1 MLNPRYSARNDG
13 HLSQVLAET
22 RELIEQALLCCAIRY
37 QIPSWGEKPKNHFP
51 LRKKLNVN
59 IGRGAAFAAMPRC
72 SMSDS
77 LFARSQLAIEE
88 SRQLQLQSR
97 ALQDERDLRRE
108 ELRLSVLES
117 AMQRSEFK
125 AHRDNKK

>member
-1 MLNPRYSARNDG
+1 
-13 HLSQVLAET
+13 
-22 RELIEQALLCCAIRY
+22 
-37 QIPSWGEKPKNHFP
+37 
-51 LRKKLNVN
+51 
-59 IGRGAAFAAMPRC
+59 
-72 SMSDS
+72 MSDS